1 MLRSYVVKRISIFFI
16 TVFVAV
22 TINFIVIHITP
33 QNPVAV
39 LMGRLAARGA
49 MVENGAQLLKFYTE
63 RFGLDQ
69 PLYVQY
75 LMYLRNLLLHGDLGY
90 SLAYFPAKVSAVVL
104 PAIPWTL
111 GLLFF
116 ANLVAAIVGNIL
128 GALAVWGRAPRLF
141 TWVTYGFMSL
151 AAIPFYLLAL
161 ILLYLFAFLWPVLP
175 SSGAFTPGS
184 SRAFDLATSFEFIRH
199 ATLPVLSVAL
209 GLIGFWALSMRGAMA
224 SVMGEDYLTYARV
237 KGLREPTI
245 FFRYGMRN
253 AMLPQVTAFAI
264 DLGRLVSGQVL
275 VELIFSYPGL
285 GLVLYNAL
293 RTGDYFVIQGVVLF
307 IIISVALAMLL
318 LDLIYPLLDPR
329 IRTAS
334 AI

>member
-1 MLRSYVVKRISIFFI
+1 MLRSYIAKRIGVFFI
-16 TVFVAV
+16 TIFVA
-22 TINFIVIHITP
+22 TTLNFVVIHITP

-69 PLYVQY
+69 PIYVQY
-75 LMYLRNLLLHGDLGY
+75 LMYLRNLLHGDLGY

-104 PAIPWTL
+104 PAVPWTL
-111 GLLFF
+111 GLLLF
-116 ANLVAAIVGNIL
+116 ANLLAAIIGNIL

-141 TWVTYGFMSL
+141 TWATYGFMSI

-184 SRAFDLATSFEFIRH
+184 SREFDLATAFEFVRH
-199 ATLPVLSVAL
+199 ASLPVLSVAL

-224 SVMGEDYLTYARV
+224 SVLGEDYLTYARV
-237 KGLREPTI
+237 KGLRESTI

-329 IRTAS
+329 IRTA
-334 AI
+334 AAA